1 MLLASELPEKNK
13 HSIRL
18 SVSAGEPLTTDLLHR
33 WTDKVG
39 TEILDGIGTTEMLHI
54 FVSNEIDDIQPG
66 TTGRVVPGYEIR
78 LINEAGELCSI
89 GAR

>member
-1 MLLASELPEKNK
+1 MPA
-13 HSIRL
+13 
-18 SVSAGEPLTTDLLHR
+18 DLLHR

-66 TTGRVVPGYEIR
+66 TTGRVVPGYEVR
-78 LINEAGELCSI
+78 LINEASLIRRTSYPGTTRPVVP
-89 GAR
+89 G